1 MDNPIVLP
9 ADIKDRWRP
18 LTDIEEANA
27 TALSGDAWRLIRR
40 TLTDAVLEAK
50 RDDPDTGDDYVLDVR
65 MVIANAVIR
74 VLKNPDGKRQES
86 IDDYSWTRDRVLS
99 AGVLYLTDDEW
110 RILGGVGGKGAAF
123 QIDTTPEIATTET
136 WVPIEVTG
144 LPEHLD
150 WS

>member
-1 MDNPIVLP
+1 
-9 ADIKDRWRP
+9 
-18 LTDIEEANA
+18 
-27 TALSGDAWRLIRR
+27 
-40 TLTDAVLEAK
+40 
-50 RDDPDTGDDYVLDVR
+50 VLDVR

-110 RILGGVGGKGAAF
+110 RILGGIGGKGAAF

-136 WVPIEVTG
+136 WTPISVTG